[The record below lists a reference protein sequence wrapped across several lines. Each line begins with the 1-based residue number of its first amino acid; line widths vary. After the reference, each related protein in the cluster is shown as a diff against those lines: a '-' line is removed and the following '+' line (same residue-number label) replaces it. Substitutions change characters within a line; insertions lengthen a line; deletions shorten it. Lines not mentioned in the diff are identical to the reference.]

1 MKKNRPDD
9 IRIAAVYLAQ
19 THVMKPDQPYFRLTG
34 NRDALLKV
42 HVVSAS
48 GATAPPVQAV
58 VRNKGETAILTLL
71 GPATLPKIL
80 PSEPGVVQHRF
91 EDSFVIQIPARL
103 VRPGLSVEVRA
114 GSQTVR
120 HELAV
125 GAPTLVKM
133 KMFDIHYFGRKGND
147 YPEGFFKELEAK
159 WPVSGLEIER
169 VRNIN
174 FPELVIPGRPAAG
187 VAAVKVSSPE
197 DYLAK
202 TGKKFDGEQAAA
214 LQWVG
219 ALSRAGGSQDVA
231 MSYVTIMG
239 VPAGGQAGG
248 YNGVGSPS
256 VGIMNHELGHAFSLP
271 HIGEQ
276 KDYPYRGAMHGIP
289 PPKVFNEVHVGP
301 TWGFDLPSKTFLPPT
316 VQQSSGRWVAG
327 TYKADPMQGGGSGDQ
342 EKPFR
347 LRHFSDYNV
356 FKMQAYLERKVAVFR
371 AGQYFKWDDATGDYT
386 KKVQADGVHYPT
398 EHEVAVISVM
408 ASISLATPDVNL
420 VYPPVGPY
428 KGNQIRTFDPRVP
441 ADREAARAAFSPKGG
456 CDFTLKVTQGGKERL
471 YLLPVSGAEGADPNK
486 PLGLATAAVNLRA
499 EDGPVTAMDLLHTPG
514 ADRSGVPE
522 NPKVLAQWI
531 KK

>member
-1 MKKNRPDD
+1 MKHRQTD
-9 IRIAAVYLAQ
+9 IRIEAVYLAQ

-42 HVVSAS
+42 QVVSAS
-48 GATAPPVQAV
+48 GAAAPPVQAL
-58 VRNKGETAILTLL
+58 VRSKSEAVMLTLQ
-71 GPATLPKIL
+71 GPATLPKSFT
-80 PSEPGVVQHRF
+80 PEPGVVQHRLD
-91 EDSFVIQIPARL
+91 DSFTALIPARL

-125 GAPTLVKM
+125 GAPTVVKM
-133 KMFDIHYFGRKGND
+133 KMFDIHYFGKKGTD
-147 YPEGFFKELEAK
+147 YPEGFFQELEAK
-159 WPVSGLEIER
+159 WPVAGFELER

-187 VAAVKVSSPE
+187 VAPVKVASPAE
-197 DYLAK
+197 YLAK

-219 ALSRAGGSQDVA
+219 ALSHAGGNQDVA
-231 MSYVTIMG
+231 MSYVTIQG

-276 KDYPYRGAMHGIP
+276 KDYPYRGAMHGIA

-327 TYKADPMQGGGSGDQ
+327 TYKADPMQGGGTGDQ

-356 FKMQAYLERKVAVFR
+356 RKMQAYLERKVALYR
-371 AGQYFKWDDATGDYT
+371 GGQFFKWDDATGDYT
-386 KKVQADGVHYPT
+386 KKVASDGVHYPT
-398 EHEVAVISVM
+398 EVEVPVLSVM
-408 ASISLATPDVNL
+408 ASISLATLDVNL
-420 VYPPVGPY
+420 VYPPIGPY
-428 KGNQIRTFDPRVP
+428 KGNRIRTFDPRVP
-441 ADREAARAAFSPKGG
+441 ADRDAARAVFAPKGG
-456 CDFTLKVTQGGKERL
+456 CDFCLKVTQGGKESV
-471 YLLPVSGAEGADPNK
+471 YLLPVSGDEGGK
-486 PLGLATAAVNLRA
+486 PLSLATAAVNLKGS
-499 EDGPVTAMDLLHTPG
+499 DGPVTAIALLHTPG
-514 ADRSGVPE
+514 AERTGLPE
-522 NPKVLAQWI
+522 SPKLLARWE

>member
-1 MKKNRPDD
+1 MKKRQTE
-9 IRIAAVYLAQ
+9 IRIEAVYLAQ
-19 THVMKPDQPYFRLTG
+19 THVMMPDQPYFRLTG
-34 NRDALLKV
+34 NRDTLLKV
-42 HVVSAS
+42 QLVSPS
-48 GATAPPVQAV
+48 GAAAPSVQAL
-58 VRNKGETAILTLL
+58 VRSKGEALTLTL
-71 GPATLPKIL
+71 QGPKTLPTRFV
-80 PSEPGVVQHRF
+80 SEPGKVQHRLD
-91 EDSFVIQIPARL
+91 DSFTATIPARL
-103 VRPGLSVEVRA
+103 VQPGLSVEVRT
-114 GSQTVR
+114 GEQGLR
-120 HELAV
+120 YELAV
-125 GAPTLVKM
+125 GAPTVVKM

-147 YPEGFFKELEAK
+147 YPEGIFQELEAK
-159 WPVSGLEIER
+159 WPVARFELER

-174 FPELVIPGRPAAG
+174 FPELVIPHRASVENPP
-187 VAAVKVSSPE
+187 VKVASPE
-197 DYLAK
+197 EYLAK

-219 ALSRAGGSQDVA
+219 ALSRAGGNQDVA
-231 MSYVTIMG
+231 MCYVTIMG

-276 KDYPYRGAMHGIP
+276 KDYPYRGALHGIP

-356 FKMQAYLERKVAVFR
+356 RKMQAYLERKVAVYR
-371 AGQYFKWDDATGDYT
+371 AGQFYKWDDATGDYT
-386 KKVQADGVHYPT
+386 KRVEADGVHYPT
-398 EHEVAVISVM
+398 EVEVPVVSVM
-408 ASISLATPDVNL
+408 ASISLAFPDINL
-420 VYPPVGPY
+420 VYPPIGPY
-428 KGNQIRTFDPRVP
+428 KGNRIRTFDPRVP
-441 ADREAARAAFSPKGG
+441 ADRDAARVAFSPKGG
-456 CDFTLKVTQGGKERL
+456 CDFSLKVTQGGKESF
-471 YLLPVSGAEGADPNK
+471 YLLPVSRGDGPDASK

-499 EDGPVTAMDLLHTPG
+499 ADGPVTAVELLHTPG
-514 ADRSGVPE
+514 ADRTGLPE
-522 NPKVLAQWI
+522 GAKVLAGWG